1 LIELKEKFF
10 MSILIEN
17 VSKKFENISALQNIN
32 LEIKTGSLTALVG
45 PSGSGKSTLLRIV
58 AGFEKPEHGRIWLS
72 GNDATYQNIQQREI
86 GFVFQNYALF
96 PNLTVFENIAFGLKI
111 KKVSPVR
118 IRARVKE
125 LLELIQLESFADC
138 YPYQLSGGQ
147 RQRVALAR
155 AIAIEPKLLLLDEPF
170 GALDP
175 KVRKD
180 LRDWLKKLHSQ
191 VALTTLFV
199 THDQQEAM
207 EVADQ
212 IVVFKN
218 GKVEQFGTPQEIYD
232 SPATPFVMN
241 FVGTSNRVIK
251 NSNLIAFNASKKIL
265 ETSTDCYYRPHG
277 FSLKLEEPNFCNL
290 SVNEK
295 QLLENSPLK
304 ADLKKIVYGE
314 SFVKLELD
322 LKKQQE
328 LFRLQISRREFQK
341 LLKSVSLRD
350 KNKISLPKEVFLSNK

>member
-1 LIELKEKFF
+1 

-17 VSKKFENISALQNIN
+17 VSKKFENLTALQNIN

-58 AGFEKPEHGRIWLS
+58 AGFEKPEEGRIWLF
-72 GNDATYQNIQQREI
+72 GNDATNQTIQQREI

-96 PNLTVFENIAFGLKI
+96 PNLTVSENIGFGLKV
-111 KKVSPVR
+111 KKVSSTR
-118 IRARVKE
+118 INERVKE
-125 LLELIQLESFADC
+125 LLELIQLEKFADC
-138 YPYQLSGGQ
+138 LPYQLSGGQ

-155 AIAIEPKLLLLDEPF
+155 AMAIEPKLLLLDEPF

-232 SPATPFVMN
+232 SPATNFVMN
-241 FVGTSNRVIK
+241 FVGTSNKVPK
-251 NSNLIAFNASKKIL
+251 ENLGFTFSEASQL
-265 ETSTDCYYRPHG
+265 LQTETDYFYRPHG
-277 FSLKLEEPNFCNL
+277 FKLTPLNI
-290 SVNEK
+290 S
-295 QLLENSPLK
+295 ENSTLNSING
-304 ADLKKIVYGE
+304 KIRKIIYGE
-314 SFVKLELD
+314 SFVKLD
-322 LKKQQE
+322 LKILKNNE
-328 LFRLQISRREFQK
+328 FFRIQTSRRVFQK
-341 LLKSVSLRD
+341 LLKTENLSHKTLLLEDKYFSVY
-350 KNKISLPKEVFLSNK
+350 PKTNL

>member
-1 LIELKEKFF
+1 

-17 VSKKFENISALQNIN
+17 VSKTFDNVPALQNIN

-58 AGFEKPEHGRIWLS
+58 AGFEKPEIGRIWLS
-72 GNDATYQNIQQREI
+72 GNDATYQTIQEREI

-96 PNLTVFENIAFGLKI
+96 PNLTVSENIGFGLKI
-111 KKVSPVR
+111 KKVAESR
-118 IRARVKE
+118 IKARVKE
-125 LLELIQLESFADC
+125 LLELIQLERFADN
-138 YPYQLSGGQ
+138 YPQQLSGGQ

-155 AIAIEPKLLLLDEPF
+155 AIAVEPKLLLLDEPF

-180 LRDWLKKLHSQ
+180 LRDWLKKLHSE

-232 SPATPFVMN
+232 APASTFVMN
-241 FVGTSNRVIK
+241 FVGTSNRINK
-251 NSNLIAFNASKKIL
+251 TSLNGTFNPSKKIL
-265 ETSTDCYYRPHG
+265 ETNEEFYYRPHG
-277 FSLKLEEPNFCNL
+277 FNLELIEKNYSDNSKLFCA
-290 SVNEK
+290 EI
-295 QLLENSPLK
+295 
-304 ADLKKIVYGE
+304 KKVVYGE
-314 SFVKLELD
+314 SFIKLD
-322 LKKQQE
+322 LKNNANPD
-328 LFRLQISRREFQK
+328 LFKLQLSRRVFQK
-341 LLKSVSLRD
+341 LTNFSKSEKTNS
-350 KNKISLPKEVFLSNK
+350 VFSNKNVLLFSKN